1 MKQILLLLSVL
12 LFTLNLSAQNYDSYL
27 QKAYSAL
34 EEGKIEVAQS
44 SYNIY
49 KKMTKKTDL
58 DFEILIKDKIENDWK
73 NSCHIIKVS
82 DTVSLAVQH
91 IDEHQIPVSYHMA
104 KVKAQASR
112 LGNFADWRL
121 PQKSELYLILPNISS
136 PEKELLYWMRENTY
150 EIIKTYSSG
159 RKERIYLV
167 GYHAMSNISYI
178 LTETYYAK
186 KIDNIITETR
196 GNRDNPN
203 AYFLVVR
210 TFNPNKE

>member
-1 MKQILLLLSVL
+1 MKKFLLLLGMI
-12 LFTLNLSAQNYDSYL
+12 FCAFNLSAQNYDRYL
-27 QKAYSAL
+27 QRAYTAL

-44 SYNIY
+44 SYSIY
-49 KKMTKKTDL
+49 NKMTGQTDS
-58 DFEILIKDKIENDWK
+58 DFEILLKDKIDNDWK

-91 IDEHQIPVSYHMA
+91 INEHQIPVSYHMA

-136 PEKELLYWMRENTY
+136 PEKELLYWIRENEI
-150 EIIKTYSSG
+150 EIIKEYSSG
-159 RKERIYLV
+159 RKERIYFV
-167 GYHAMSNISYI
+167 WYYAMSNISYI

-186 KIDNIITETR
+186 KIDHIITETR
-196 GNRDNPN
+196 GNIDNPN